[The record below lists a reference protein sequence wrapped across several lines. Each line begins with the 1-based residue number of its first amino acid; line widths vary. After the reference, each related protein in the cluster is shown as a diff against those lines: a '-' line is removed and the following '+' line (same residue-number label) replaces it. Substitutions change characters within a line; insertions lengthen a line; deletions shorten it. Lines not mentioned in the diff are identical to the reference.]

1 MIKSNNPHRSYEDV
15 PAYWREDGLITG
27 DFEQDFRRCASW
39 CAKHGK
45 VSTYHR
51 HAFGMSIEPYGLDLS
66 SSALG
71 AEGAVEAL
79 TQHAM
84 ALVFPALKHWQWL
97 YSKLKDDDSR
107 ALLLT
112 VLAYRALGWKYV
124 QMPLDSE
131 AFWQCMGALSESEKS
146 NAPLASELQACT
158 PYPMSLFELKGA
170 SGKVQLY
177 SNAFGVFN
185 EFTYSQYTL
194 RSRGGV
200 IRPNAGDVVLDCGAC
215 YGGTSLQFAD
225 SVGSKGVV
233 VAYEFLPENL
243 RIFEENI
250 RINPELGARVKLM
263 KRPVW
268 TDSGVHMSI
277 EGSGP
282 ATQVHIAKGDAAS
295 REAGRSFESISI
307 DDTVRELD
315 LPRVDFIKMD
325 IEGAEMMALRGAKR
339 SIVKYRPNLAIC
351 VYHKLIDFYEI
362 PQFIDSLGLGY
373 EFSLQHSTVHGDET
387 VVFATPK
394 EGRSPSSHFW
404 PRPALRWIGYK
415 LKRRK
420 KAS

>member
-1 MIKSNNPHRSYEDV
+1 MIKSNNPHRSYEDM
-15 PAYWREDGLITG
+15 PAYWREDALSTG
-27 DFEQDFRRCASW
+27 EFEQDFRRCVNW

-45 VSTYHR
+45 VATYHR
-51 HAFGMSIEPYGLDLS
+51 QAFGMSVEPYGLDLS
-66 SSALG
+66 SSGLD
-71 AEGAVEAL
+71 AEAATQAL

-84 ALVFPALKHWQWL
+84 ALVAPAMRHWQWL
-97 YSKLKDDDSR
+97 YSKLKDEDSR
-107 ALLLT
+107 ILLLT

-131 AFWQCMGALSESEKS
+131 AFWQCMGTLSASEKS
-146 NAPLASELQACT
+146 NTPLANELQACA
-158 PYPMSLFELKGA
+158 PYPMSLFDLNGT

-177 SNAFGVFN
+177 SNAFGIFN
-185 EFTYSQYTL
+185 EFIYSQYTL
-194 RSRGGV
+194 RSRVGV
-200 IRPNAGDVVLDCGAC
+200 VRPNPGDVVLDCGAC

-225 SVGSKGVV
+225 AVGPQGTV
-233 VAYEFLPENL
+233 VAYEFLPENI
-243 RIFEENI
+243 RIFEENV

-282 ATQVHIAKGDAAS
+282 ATQVHIAKGDDAS
-295 REAGRSFESISI
+295 RQEGRSFESISI
-307 DDTVRELD
+307 DDTVRELN

-394 EGRSPSSHFW
+394 EGRPPAANFW
-404 PRPALRWIGYK
+404 PRPDLRWIGYK
-415 LKRRK
+415 LKKRK